1 MRKRLSMISLLGLV
15 AVSSASAQTPLAE
28 QPIRPATGEV
38 KPASGGAS
46 SGDASG
52 GASRAASPEEASA
65 ALQQEA
71 DERRATES
79 KRKMKK
85 RPGFRHE
92 VPSPRV

>member
-28 QPIRPATGEV
+28 RPIRPATGDV
-38 KPASGGAS
+38 KPASGS
-46 SGDASG
+46 LPSGDASR
-52 GASRAASPEEASA
+52 GASRAAGPEEASA
-65 ALQQEA
+65 ALQQEE

-79 KRKMKK
+79 RKLMKK
-85 RPGFRHE
+85 RPGYKDE